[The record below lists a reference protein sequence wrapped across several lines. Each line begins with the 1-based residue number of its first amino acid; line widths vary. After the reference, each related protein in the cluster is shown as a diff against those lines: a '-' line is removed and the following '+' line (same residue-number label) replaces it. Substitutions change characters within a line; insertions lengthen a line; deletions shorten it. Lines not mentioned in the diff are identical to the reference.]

1 MAHRII
7 FPGFINSSL
16 QVNDNVYAITAGGN
30 VTTSDLVGKV
40 ISIDKESITVDET
53 GAKTPTAGDFIMFHK
68 DNEKNNSSLKGYYL
82 ETKFEL
88 PSQTE
93 KRELFTIGS
102 EITQSSK

>member
-1 MAHRII
+1 
-7 FPGFINSSL
+7 
-16 QVNDNVYAITAGGN
+16 
-30 VTTSDLVGKV
+30 
-40 ISIDKESITVDET
+40 
-53 GAKTPTAGDFIMFHK
+53 MFHK

-102 EITQSSK
+102 EVTQSSK